1 MKNFSISTNVY
12 FGENALSILDEIKD
26 GSVLIVC
33 DEFMESSGIVDK
45 IKEHLASCR
54 VYVFSKVIPDPP
66 IEIVSEGIKCL
77 SECGADIMIAVGGG
91 SSIDAAKAIRELA
104 GRLGIA
110 RIDECYAI
118 PTTSGTGSEVTRF
131 SVITDANKGI
141 KYPLV
146 NDSLQPMVAILD
158 PELVESV
165 PPAITADTGMDALTH
180 ALESYVSTD
189 SNDFTDALAEKAVTL
204 LVKFL
209 PFAYAH
215 GDDLEA
221 REKVHNAACLAGMA
235 FNKVGL
241 GIFHSIAH
249 TVGGKFH
256 ISHGRSNAMLLPYI
270 IEFNAHLDGPE
281 ETLCAR
287 KYQRMAK
294 LIGIPYSN
302 VPLAVN
308 SLVRK
313 IREMN
318 RLFGIPENLKKLN
331 ISRADVMK
339 VKDQMT
345 SAAMND
351 ICTKTNPRA
360 VTVDDLEKIIGKIAP
375 M

>member
-12 FGENALSILDEIKD
+12 FGENALGILDEIKN
-26 GSVLIVC
+26 GTVLIVC

-131 SVITDANKGI
+131 SIITDAKKGI

-241 GIFHSIAH
+241 GICHSIAH

-256 ISHGRSNAMLLPYI
+256 ISHGRSNAILLPYI

-318 RLFGIPENLKKLN
+318 RLFGIPVNLKNLN
-331 ISRADVMK
+331 ISRDDVMK
-339 VKDQMT
+339 VIDQMT
-345 SAAMND
+345 SDAMND

>member
-204 LVKFL
+204 LGKFL

-241 GIFHSIAH
+241 GICHSIAH

-256 ISHGRSNAMLLPYI
+256 ISHGRSNAILLPYI